1 MGKKKNSGYKK
12 RKKNQN
18 YVHDC
23 QVMNIFNIEIMKGI
37 NYEYIEKNKIIYLAN
52 QPYVRIKVNELKK
65 YSNLKIEKN
74 KMEYKFVSNIKEKK
88 ILILFTLKK

>member
-1 MGKKKNSGYKK
+1 
-12 RKKNQN
+12 
-18 YVHDC
+18 
-23 QVMNIFNIEIMKGI
+23 MNIFNIEIMKGI
-37 NYEYIEKNKIIYLAN
+37 NYEYKEKNKIIYLAN

-88 ILILFTLKK
+88 NTNLVYIKKIIKPYQYKGKNLNESDSKKRKH